1 MISLFPHQQEALQET
16 KDFDNIAVYHDMGLG
31 KTFTGSEMMKRF
43 GCKVNLIVCQKSKVQ
58 DWVEHFTDNYQ
69 MQVFD
74 LTNKKQLGEYHGLS
88 QGQRFFIVG
97 VINYELAWRRKELLD
112 LYDFTL
118 MLDESSLIQNQKA
131 KQTKFILKMKPAH
144 VILLSGTPVGGK
156 YENLWT
162 QVHLLGWK
170 ISEDLYNR
178 QYVNWTTIDSGG
190 FQHKIVD
197 KEDPYKNIDRLKSK
211 MREHGAIFKKTEECY
226 AWCATF
232 VSAVAVKLGY
242 TRIIPTECSCNYMI
256 KGFQQIGCWVE
267 NDAYVP
273 KAGDVIF
280 YDWQD
285 LGIGDNVGSSDHV
298 GIVEKCDGKTITVI
312 EGNISNKV
320 GRRTLAV
327 NGKYIR
333 GFGVPAYTTQSAST
347 PAPSTTKK
355 DITTIAKEVLAGQ
368 WGNGDDRKN
377 RLTNAGYDYATVQAK
392 VNELVSGKTST
403 PTKSVAEVAKEVLAG
418 KWGNGTARKTAL
430 ENAGYNYSEVQ
441 QKVNELCG
449 QKSVTEVAKEVIQG
463 KWGNGAT
470 RKSKLEQAGYN
481 YSAVQAEV
489 NRLLR

>member
-226 AWCATF
+226 ELPEQVFTHIRLKAPKEYW
-232 VSAVAVKLGY
+232 K
-242 TRIIPTECSCNYMI
+242 
-256 KGFQQIGCWVE
+256 FQKDC
-267 NDAYVP
+267 
-273 KAGDVIF
+273 
-280 YDWQD
+280 
-285 LGIGDNVGSSDHV
+285 
-298 GIVEKCDGKTITVI
+298 IVTI
-312 EGNISNKV
+312 EG
-320 GRRTLAV
+320 
-327 NGKYIR
+327 
-333 GFGVPAYTTQSAST
+333 Q
-347 PAPSTTKK
+347 
-355 DITTIAKEVLAGQ
+355 
-368 WGNGDDRKN
+368 
-377 RLTNAGYDYATVQAK
+377 
-392 VNELVSGKTST
+392 ELVGDTSL
-403 PTKSVAEVAKEVLAG
+403 TKLLYSRQICSQFNQNKLDAFRDLVESTQERLIVFYSFNDELWNMKKMV
-418 KWGNGTARKTAL
+418 KK
-430 ENAGYNYSEVQ
+430 SEVH
-441 QKVNELCG
+441 
-449 QKSVTEVAKEVIQG
+449 S
-463 KWGNGAT
+463 
-470 RKSKLEQAGYN
+470 SMH
-481 YSAVQAEV
+481 
-489 NRLLR
+489 